1 MFRFRKFRVPQPKPE
16 DFTVPVLKDT
26 YTKDGTRLCSVVDV
40 SASSIGADLPK
51 PEDYKLSAL
60 QRAGVPLNFVNANVL
75 DSSPTEAEADA
86 FLNSLES
93 HDDDSNVSPDNND

>member
-1 MFRFRKFRVPQPKPE
+1 MFRFRNYRVSQPTPK
-16 DFTVPVLKDT
+16 DFTVPQLKDS
-26 YTKDGTRLCSVVDV
+26 YLKDGTRVCSVVDV

-51 PEDYKLSAL
+51 PEDYTLSSL

-75 DSSPTEAEADA
+75 DSSPTDAEADA

-93 HDDDSNVSPDNND
+93 HEDGSNVSPDNND